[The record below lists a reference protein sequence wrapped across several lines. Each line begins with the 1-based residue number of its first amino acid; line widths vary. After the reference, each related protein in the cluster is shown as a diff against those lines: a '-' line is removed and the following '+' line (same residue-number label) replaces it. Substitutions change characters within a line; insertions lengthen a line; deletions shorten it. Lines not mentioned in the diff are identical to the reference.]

1 MMNGVASSGL
11 TWAKFKT
18 DNQMYLAVM
27 LHKSKQDNIF
37 FENQINL

>member
-11 TWAKFKT
+11 TWAKFQM

-27 LHKSKQDNIF
+27 LSKHR
-37 FENQINL
+37 QIIYSFKN